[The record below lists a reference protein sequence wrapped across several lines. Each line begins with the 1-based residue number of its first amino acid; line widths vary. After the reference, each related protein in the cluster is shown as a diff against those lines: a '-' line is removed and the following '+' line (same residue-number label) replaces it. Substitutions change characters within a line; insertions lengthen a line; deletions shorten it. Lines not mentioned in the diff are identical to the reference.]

1 MMNGKFGKLG
11 VATDKPSRMQIV
23 LPGEIDPLVD
33 EDGHEAYL
41 EFLPWDSEP
50 GRKFDQEQQ
59 RETMRK
65 GFRQRSRADL
75 RAEAESVDLIK
86 DQADR
91 LAVLATGW
99 HLVDIDRKPI
109 DTPFSKADALE
120 LFMSPELSWLRRQA
134 WLYVSNETNFMQR
147 SSRNLSPSPSM
158 NSGSIDA
165 VEPVV
170 PNANT

>member
-33 EDGHEAYL
+33 EDGAEAYI

-59 RETMRK
+59 REQVRK

-86 DQADR
+86 DQAER
-91 LAVLATGW
+91 LVALATGW

-109 DTPFSKADALE
+109 DTPFSRANALD
-120 LFMSPELSWLRRQA
+120 LFMAPELGWLRRQA
-134 WLYVSNETNFMQR
+134 WTYVGNETNFMQR
-147 SSRNLSPSPSM
+147 SSKTSSPSPST
-158 NSGSIDA
+158 NSGSVDA
-165 VEPVV
+165 AEPAG

>member
-1 MMNGKFGKLG
+1 GSHCMMNGKFGKLG

-23 LPGEIDPLVD
+23 LPGELDPLVD
-33 EDGHEAYL
+33 EDGAEAYI
-41 EFLPWDSEP
+41 EFLPGDSEP

-59 RETMRK
+59 REQVRK

-75 RAEAESVDLIK
+75 RAEAENTDLIK

-99 HLVDIDRKPI
+99 HLVDIDRQPI

-120 LFMSPELSWLRRQA
+120 LFMSPALGWL
-134 WLYVSNETNFMQR
+134 
-147 SSRNLSPSPSM
+147 
-158 NSGSIDA
+158 
-165 VEPVV
+165 
-170 PNANT
+170 